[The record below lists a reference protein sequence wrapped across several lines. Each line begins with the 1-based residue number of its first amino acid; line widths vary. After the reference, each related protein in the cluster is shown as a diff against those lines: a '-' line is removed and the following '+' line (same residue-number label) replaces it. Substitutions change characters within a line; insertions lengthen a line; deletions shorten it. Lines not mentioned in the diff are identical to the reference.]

1 MKILQK
7 ATILLLIGSMA
18 GGIAPGTAVA
28 SGTMEQVVPFSASVE
43 RSQNKLVTL
52 PTGAMVTGAT
62 TDNGSVSIVKS
73 GSQYQVSVSGG
84 NSTGSVYN
92 PYKFSQYATESR
104 TSSSTSFVNS
114 IAYNS
119 EGYTGTLY
127 KNGGVYQ
134 SSGSYTPADSQYVTA
149 QTSSY
154 YNSGGYSGSL
164 SSYVYSGSYTPEA
177 SQYIS
182 SYLGLSDSGYCDTR
196 MGDNWQ
202 RCKDAL
208 NYPSQVYYSSGGY
221 SGNLSYFNY
230 EYWQSPNYSSG
241 NGHLRFDWTRKWF
254 YRGTVYKPAVD
265 TRVYRYQGY
274 VYRPESD
281 TRRYTQNYAG
291 TAYSGGY
298 DPTYAYTVTVHY
310 FVDTEA
316 PTGNLTYTPNEWTK
330 ERVMIR
336 LSDIVDVGGAGYE
349 YVRLPNGTISTDT
362 NVEYLVKENGDYVF
376 ELQDKSGNVGE
387 LIAEVRNIDRSMPV
401 IHFKE
406 TSRTESEVLTNIRI
420 TEIGDIK

>member
-18 GGIAPGTAVA
+18 GGIAPETAVA
-28 SGTMEQVVPFSASVE
+28 SGTMEQVVPFSESVE
-43 RSQNKLVTL
+43 RSQSKLVTL
-52 PTGAMVTGAT
+52 PTGAIVTGVT
-62 TDNGSVSIVKS
+62 TNNGTASIVKS

-84 NSTGSVYN
+84 SSTGSVYN
-92 PYKFSQYATESR
+92 PYKFSQYATGSR
-104 TSSSTSFVNS
+104 TSSSTSFANS

-119 EGYTGTLY
+119 GGYTGTLY
-127 KNGGVYQ
+127 KSGGAYQ
-134 SSGSYTPADSQYVTA
+134 SSGSYTPADSMYVSN

-164 SSYVYSGSYTPEA
+164 SSYVYSGSYTA
-177 SQYIS
+177 SDSRYIS
-182 SYLGLSDSGYCDTR
+182 SYLGLSDSGICDTR

-230 EYWQSPNYSSG
+230 EYWQSANYSSG
-241 NGHLRFDWTRKWF
+241 NGHYRFDWTRKWF
-254 YRGTVYKPAVD
+254 YRGTITKPATD
-265 TRVYRYQGY
+265 TRVYRYQGT

-291 TAYSGGY
+291 TVYSGGN
-298 DPTYAYTVTVHY
+298 DPTYAYSVTIHY
-310 FVDTEA
+310 VVDNES
-316 PTGNLTYTPNEWTK
+316 PTGTISHAPSDWTR
-330 ERVMIR
+330 ENVLVRV
-336 LSDIVDVGGAGYE
+336 SDLVDVGDAGYASIK
-349 YVRLPNGTISTDT
+349 LPNGVVSAET
-362 NVEYLVKENGDYVF
+362 NVEYWVTENGDYVF
-376 ELQDKSGNVGE
+376 EVRDNGGNVGQ
-387 LIAEVRNIDRSMPV
+387 LVAEVRNIDRSLPL

-406 TSRTESEVLTNIRI
+406 TSRTTDKVLTNVRI
-420 TEIGDIK
+420 TEVGDLK